1 MLKIDKKNSIGT
13 SPILRSLCIRIHD
26 IIHPN
31 DPVDNGKGSGNKR
44 ADQVRHQRRPA
55 KSSFGLLGFFLRFPG
70 IWSFLFL
77 PIH

>member
-1 MLKIDKKNSIGT
+1 MLKIDKKNFIGT
-13 SPILRSLCIRIHD
+13 SPILRSLCIRILD
-26 IIHPN
+26 IVHPN

-44 ADQVRHQRRPA
+44 ADKVRHHCRSA

-70 IWSFLFL
+70 IWSFLL